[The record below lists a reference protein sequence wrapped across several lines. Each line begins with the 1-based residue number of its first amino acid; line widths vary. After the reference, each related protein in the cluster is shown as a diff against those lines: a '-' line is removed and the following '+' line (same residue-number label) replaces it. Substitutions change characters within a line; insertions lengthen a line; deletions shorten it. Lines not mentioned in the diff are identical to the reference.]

1 MSRLEKLVI
10 ATNNPD
16 KMKEMKS
23 VFSIQGLSVLGL
35 DNFPEVGEIEETG
48 ATLLENSFLKARAV
62 HIITGLPAIAD
73 DTGLEVDALNG
84 APGVFSARYAGEKAT
99 YDDNVN
105 KLLLDMRSV
114 ADDFRT
120 ARFRTVSSFT
130 DGIRELWTEGIIE
143 GEITREAIGAG
154 GFGFDPVFKLLQNGK
169 TFAEM
174 TETEKNKI
182 SHRGIALRKMQELLK
197 NTFKE

>member
-1 MSRLEKLVI
+1 MSRLKKLVL

-16 KMKEMKS
+16 KMKEMKA
-23 VFSIQGLSVLGL
+23 VFSIQGLTVLGL

-48 ATLLENSFLKARAV
+48 ATLLENSFLKAHAV
-62 HIITGLPAIAD
+62 HNITGLPAIAD

-84 APGVFSARYAGEKAT
+84 APGVFSARYAGENAT

-105 KLLLDMRSV
+105 KLLLNMRSV

-174 TETEKNKI
+174 KETEKNKI

>member
-1 MSRLEKLVI
+1 MSHLEKLVL

-16 KMKEMKS
+16 KMKEMKA
-23 VFSIQGLSVLGL
+23 VFSIQGSIVLGL

-48 ATLLENSFLKARAV
+48 ATLLENSFLKAHAV
-62 HIITGLPAIAD
+62 HFITGLPAIAD

-154 GFGFDPVFKLLQNGK
+154 GFGFDSVFKLLQNGK

-174 TETEKNKI
+174 TEKEKNKI

>member
-1 MSRLEKLVI
+1 MSRLEKLVL

-16 KMKEMKS
+16 KMKEMKA
-23 VFSIQGLSVLGL
+23 VFSIQGSIVLGL

-48 ATLLENSFLKARAV
+48 ATLLENSFLKAHAV

-154 GFGFDPVFKLLQNGK
+154 GFGFDSVFKLLQNGK

-174 TETEKNKI
+174 TEKEKNKI
-182 SHRGIALRKMQELLK
+182 SHRGIA
-197 NTFKE
+197 

>member
-1 MSRLEKLVI
+1 
-10 ATNNPD
+10 
-16 KMKEMKS
+16 
-23 VFSIQGLSVLGL
+23 
-35 DNFPEVGEIEETG
+35 
-48 ATLLENSFLKARAV
+48 
-62 HIITGLPAIAD
+62 
-73 DTGLEVDALNG
+73 
-84 APGVFSARYAGEKAT
+84 GEKAT

-143 GEITREAIGAG
+143 GEITRESIGAG
-154 GFGFDPVFKLLQNGK
+154 GFGFDSVFKLLQNGK

-174 TETEKNKI
+174 TEKEKNKI